1 MVMNGLQDWTIVKEV
16 PVVHMIQVN
25 GSCLVIA
32 LQILF
37 PKFERMNMDFHQYT
51 VKKEG
56 GYLYIIGNCLLTF
69 NNRTFSVVSDGS
81 PVLP

>member
-1 MVMNGLQDWTIVKEV
+1 MELEKNVRLDSSKLNVKAKQNYGGSVLMVMNGLQDWTIVKEV

-37 PKFERMNMDFHQYT
+37 PKFEQ
-51 VKKEG
+51 
-56 GYLYIIGNCLLTF
+56 
-69 NNRTFSVVSDGS
+69 
-81 PVLP
+81 